1 MTTVPTLD
9 DLGSAVPV
17 QGLRPRAT
25 RENDMTLL
33 SQELSRER
41 IRDLEHEIAA
51 VELAARVRAR
61 RRARRDAQVRV
72 ARVRRIL
79 LAR

>member
-1 MTTVPTLD
+1 MPTLD
-9 DLGSAVPV
+9 DLGRADPA

-25 RENDMTLL
+25 KENDVTLL

-41 IRDLEHEIAA
+41 IRDLEHELAA
-51 VELAARVRAR
+51 IELAARVRAR